1 MSSARIKDRMQ
12 QNAAEIVRLHKRI
25 HETVKERST
34 SDAGRLAWK
43 QACADFHQ
51 RFSQLAFPGGYGE
64 ALEKFR
70 SRDTSVVEPALCFL
84 EMRPYF
90 FRSGY
95 MFNTLLR
102 RMKHIPLMPHQRARL
117 DAVRARQAAWKSLKG
132 QVP

>member
-1 MSSARIKDRMQ
+1 MQ
-12 QNAAEIVRLHKRI
+12 QNAAEIVRLQRRI

-51 RFSQLAFPGGYGE
+51 RFNQLAFPGGYGE

-70 SRDTSVVEPALCFL
+70 SGDTSVVEPALCFL
-84 EMRPYF
+84 ELRPYF

-95 MFNTLLR
+95 MFNTLMR
-102 RMKHIPLMPHQRARL
+102 RMKPIPLTPDQRARL
-117 DAVRARQAAWKSLKG
+117 QAVRERQAAWKALRAR
-132 QVP
+132 VP

>member
-1 MSSARIKDRMQ
+1 MQ
-12 QNAAEIVRLHKRI
+12 QNAAEIVRLQRRI

-51 RFSQLAFPGGYGE
+51 RFNQLAFPGGYGE

-70 SRDTSVVEPALCFL
+70 SGDTSVVEPALCFL
-84 EMRPYF
+84 ELRPYF

-95 MFNTLLR
+95 MFNTLMR
-102 RMKHIPLMPHQRARL
+102 RMKPIPLTPDQRARL
-117 DAVRARQAAWKSLKG
+117 EAVRERQAAWKALRAR
-132 QVP
+132 VP

>member
-1 MSSARIKDRMQ
+1 MQ
-12 QNAAEIVRLHKRI
+12 QNAAEIVRLHRRI

-51 RFSQLAFPGGYGE
+51 RFNQLAFPGGYGE

-70 SRDTSVVEPALCFL
+70 SGDTSVVEPALCFL
-84 EMRPYF
+84 ELRPYF

-95 MFNTLLR
+95 MFNTLMR
-102 RMKHIPLMPHQRARL
+102 RMKPIPLTPDQRARL
-117 DAVRARQAAWKSLKG
+117 EAVRERQAAWKALRAR
-132 QVP
+132 VP